1 MKCIKEIYSS
11 RIEIKKSK
19 FICLFIPLQDDK
31 LVNDRL
37 SDIKKEYP
45 KATHYC
51 YAYRINKKEKS
62 NDDGEPSGTAGRP
75 LLEFLI
81 KNELEDVLCVVIRY
95 FGGIKLGASGLIRA
109 YIDSAQET
117 YSLCKLYQIV
127 DYDKYSFTIEY
138 KFYDSLMNYLKYCDQ
153 QILDSSFEERIVII
167 LLINNIDIDALTNL
181 TNGSI
186 IIEKLGKENVY
197 KEIKNS

>member
-1 MKCIKEIYSS
+1 MKRIKETYVST
-11 RIEIKKSK
+11 IEIKKSK

-31 LVNDRL
+31 LVNGSL
-37 SDIKKEYP
+37 SEVKKEYP

-75 LLEFLI
+75 ILEFLI
-81 KNELEDVLCVVIRY
+81 KNELEDILCVVIRY

-109 YIDSAQET
+109 YIDSCQET
-117 YSLCKLYQIV
+117 YSLCKLYEIV
-127 DYDKYSFTIEY
+127 NYEKYGLIIEY

-153 QILDSSFEERIVII
+153 QILDSSFEEKISIT
-167 LLINNIDIDALTNL
+167 LLFNNIDYDALANL

-186 IIEKLGKENVY
+186 LIESLGKEEVY
-197 KEIKNS
+197 KEIK